1 MPDNSKNVIPVLG
14 LILFFSFLFCSRN
27 ASELKAADILM
38 ITVILHNIFPHSKQ
52 AIPLTLNRT
61 PPPLAHPV
69 VRKGGPSVSHR
80 IISGPLSQGV
90 SSMQG
95 ETSRTSAH
103 SDPVD
108 IDTSSCKYASV
119 DAEDLGC
126 TGSSVED
133 EFYSPRSSPTP
144 FSLVDGGESAS
155 QDVPKSSKEHFFTPR
170 APTPEYLRKLVK
182 NMSCEVNEITVN
194 SLLTDTSIR
203 RTPLLGRHL
212 VLVPAIF
219 QSFYC
224 NCTLYNIDTFLIQTM
239 DTFETINGRLRI
251 VLCSEKYLKT
261 EV

>member
-1 MPDNSKNVIPVLG
+1 
-14 LILFFSFLFCSRN
+14 
-27 ASELKAADILM
+27 M

>member
-1 MPDNSKNVIPVLG
+1 
-14 LILFFSFLFCSRN
+14 
-27 ASELKAADILM
+27 M

-95 ETSRTSAH
+95 ETSGTSAY

-108 IDTSSCKYASV
+108 INTSSRKYASV
-119 DAEDLGC
+119 DAEDVGY

-144 FSLVDGGESAS
+144 FSPVDGRESAS
-155 QDVPKSSKEHFFTPR
+155 QDVPKPPKEHFFTPR

-182 NMSCEVNEITVN
+182 MSCEFNVTITVS

-203 RTPLLGRHL
+203 RTPLLCRHL
-212 VLVPAIF
+212 VLVPTIF
-219 QSFYC
+219 QSFYS
-224 NCTLYNIDTFLIQTM
+224 NYTLYKIDTFLRQTM
-239 DTFETINGRLRI
+239 DTFDTVDGHLRI
-251 VLCSEKYLKT
+251 TLCSEK
-261 EV
+261 